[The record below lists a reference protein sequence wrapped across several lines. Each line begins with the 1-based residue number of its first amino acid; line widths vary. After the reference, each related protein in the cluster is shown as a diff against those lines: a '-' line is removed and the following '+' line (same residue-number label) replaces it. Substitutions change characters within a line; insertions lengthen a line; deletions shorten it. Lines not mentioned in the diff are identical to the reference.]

1 MVVNG
6 DVETG
11 MDVGKADDV
20 FGLIDLRELVGTV
33 IYLLR
38 VSLYVGIYFEQVDAA
53 VRSRRLAS
61 GFDLQNV

>member
-11 MDVGKADDV
+11 MDVGEADDV

-53 VRSRRLAS
+53 VRSGRLVS